1 MTARIPPARTAI
13 RRFLRNDTGAGLVE
27 FSLVILLFLFL
38 LFAIIDFGRLGA
50 ATVSANKATQ
60 IAART
65 AVVSPYACLPA
76 GARPEYV
83 RGSSTANYPFGT
95 SCTYEGD
102 SDICAPSVVTPL
114 TCQGATTNA
123 TAQAIYTAVLP
134 LLPPGTEIE
143 NLRFT
148 YAFDPN
154 LGFLGGPYVPMVSV
168 ELTDVDFT
176 FVSPLGRIAGV
187 LTGTT
192 STLGADIR
200 LPGMR
205 VSMPGEAL
213 AGGDGPMSTDGRA
226 EAGKGPADMS
236 INPRIST
243 PPSGAPDAQPA
254 APPAAPGAAPEA
266 GPLLL
271 GAPSSALL
279 PPDAERPPEPAPKP
293 EPAPAAGQ
301 PTLPSIPV
309 KLPVK
314 WEGKPG
320 KLILVARSRGGMGAT
335 SVAVNLALELV
346 RRHGLF
352 RSHGGRRVA
361 IVDLDVQFGTVGN
374 ILDIEDRGGLLE
386 LARMQAEPDLQA
398 VRTALLRHS
407 SGLHV
412 LPAPRTPIPLDLMDE
427 TRVASIIDPL
437 LVDHDFVIVDLP
449 HALVRWF
456 EPLLIR
462 ADRLLMVT
470 DLAVPSVVTAR
481 RVIDLMREDN
491 PNLTVEIV
499 VTRERKSLYPNKIER
514 EASAALGLPL
524 QHWIPEEAR
533 LSRKAFDRGEP
544 LVELAPRCP
553 WSRALRKL
561 AHHMETAADAAAQQT
576 QKG

>member
-1 MTARIPPARTAI
+1 MK
-13 RRFLRNDTGAGLVE
+13 G
-27 FSLVILLFLFL
+27 
-38 LFAIIDFGRLGA
+38 
-50 ATVSANKATQ
+50 
-60 IAART
+60 
-65 AVVSPYACLPA
+65 
-76 GARPEYV
+76 
-83 RGSSTANYPFGT
+83 
-95 SCTYEGD
+95 
-102 SDICAPSVVTPL
+102 
-114 TCQGATTNA
+114 
-123 TAQAIYTAVLP
+123 
-134 LLPPGTEIE
+134 
-143 NLRFT
+143 
-148 YAFDPN
+148 
-154 LGFLGGPYVPMVSV
+154 
-168 ELTDVDFT
+168 
-176 FVSPLGRIAGV
+176 
-187 LTGTT
+187 
-192 STLGADIR
+192 
-200 LPGMR
+200 
-205 VSMPGEAL
+205 
-213 AGGDGPMSTDGRA
+213 DGRA

-236 INPRIST
+236 INPRIPT
-243 PPSGAPDAQPA
+243 PPPGAPEGQPA
-254 APPAAPGAAPEA
+254 APPPAPGSAPGTAPEAGPEA

-271 GAPSSALL
+271 GKPSSALL
-279 PPDAERPPEPAPKP
+279 PPASERPPETPPKPAP
-293 EPAPAAGQ
+293 EPAPGPAPAAGAAPAAGQ

-320 KLILVARSRGGMGAT
+320 RLILVARSRGGMGAT

-346 RRHGLF
+346 RKHGLF
-352 RSHGGRRVA
+352 RAHGGRSVA
-361 IVDLDVQFGTVGN
+361 LVDLDVQFGTAGS

-412 LPAPRTPIPLDLMDE
+412 LPAPRTPIPLDLLDE

-456 EPLLIR
+456 EPLLMR

-470 DLAVPSVVTAR
+470 DLAVPSVVTGR

-499 VTRERKSLYPNKIER
+499 VTRERKSLYPSKIQR

-524 QHWIPEEAR
+524 MHWIPEEAR

-561 AHHMETAADAAAQQT
+561 AHHVETAAAAAAQQT